1 MGRCPWN
8 WVRPGQ
14 GASSSPRPISSIRVG
29 TVQSAGREQ
38 QDALLSTTLS
48 TTLLWLVQLTR
59 AFVLKPKQGEVGAG
73 LSHGPFPAL
82 PFSMPFASPA
92 EQMVLIFFFYIFAG
106 GAEER
111 EPGATRG

>member
-1 MGRCPWN
+1 M
-8 WVRPGQ
+8 Q
-14 GASSSPRPISSIRVG
+14 AD
-29 TVQSAGREQ
+29 EQ

-92 EQMVLIFFFYIFAG
+92 EQMVLIFFFYFCRGSGGKGAWGHARLKPGSEGTHGVTSAG
-106 GAEER
+106 TG
-111 EPGATRG
+111 